1 MFKNLSIKIKLLIS
15 VIGAIIIV
23 ALINQIQSI
32 YSLKTEA
39 EQIIKSSEKSAYET
53 KQEEL
58 KNYVSLAYKIVD
70 SYYSKTEKGK
80 IKDAVQKEI
89 KEKSDFLF
97 SIIEA
102 EYKKYNGVISDSELK
117 ERIKE
122 IVKSTRYG
130 KSGYFWINDFNYKMI
145 MHPIKEELTGKF
157 FKNTPKVPFVEL
169 GVEELNKTKK
179 DVGFIEYSFYNPSSK
194 KTVFKASIVRVF
206 KPYNWILGTGAYID
220 DVSEQMK
227 AEALKAVAEMK
238 FGKTGYFWVN
248 DSNHVV
254 LAHGANASLVGKNMV
269 DLQDKKGTYLY
280 REIVKTANAKNEG
293 GIVKYFWTI
302 PGKEGTYEKY
312 SYVQNFK
319 PWDMIIGTGA
329 YVIEIENNVA
339 AMRDNIRESINS
351 KILNSLLIIAFIIVI
366 TALVIILLLNR
377 IVINP
382 LNKFQNGLLEFFKYI
397 NKEKVDIHEM
407 DISANDEIGKMTT
420 LINENIIKSKTIIE
434 QDNKLIEDVKAV
446 VNHVGEGY
454 LDKKITS
461 STNNE
466 SLEELK
472 SLLNHML
479 DNLQS
484 LIGKNIN
491 VLSQTLQSYANRD
504 FTAKLHKDSG
514 TVGENII
521 NMNRMITKILQDNQE
536 DGLTLQKNSNELTI
550 NVQTLSS
557 NATSQAA
564 SLEET
569 AAAIE
574 EITGNIRQ
582 TSQKAQEMSTISS
595 KTKQSA
601 ITGKDL
607 ASKTVNSMEDINNTV
622 ININEAITVIDQIA
636 FQTNILSLNAA
647 VEAAT
652 AGEAGKGFAVVAQE
666 VRNLAARSAEAAK
679 EIKDLVESATI
690 KANEGKEISSTM
702 IKGFEELETNITG
715 TNLLIDDV
723 TFAAK
728 EQDVGMSQISDA
740 INKLDKF
747 TQENASI
754 AEKTN
759 SIAKETNSIA
769 NDIVEN
775 VNLNNFE
782 GKA

>member
-1 MFKNLSIKIKLLIS
+1 
-15 VIGAIIIV
+15 
-23 ALINQIQSI
+23 
-32 YSLKTEA
+32 
-39 EQIIKSSEKSAYET
+39 
-53 KQEEL
+53 
-58 KNYVSLAYKIVD
+58 
-70 SYYSKTEKGK
+70 
-80 IKDAVQKEI
+80 
-89 KEKSDFLF
+89 
-97 SIIEA
+97 
-102 EYKKYNGVISDSELK
+102 
-117 ERIKE
+117 
-122 IVKSTRYG
+122 
-130 KSGYFWINDFNYKMI
+130 
-145 MHPIKEELTGKF
+145 
-157 FKNTPKVPFVEL
+157 
-169 GVEELNKTKK
+169 
-179 DVGFIEYSFYNPSSK
+179 
-194 KTVFKASIVRVF
+194 
-206 KPYNWILGTGAYID
+206 
-220 DVSEQMK
+220 
-227 AEALKAVAEMK
+227 
-238 FGKTGYFWVN
+238 
-248 DSNHVV
+248 
-254 LAHGANASLVGKNMV
+254 
-269 DLQDKKGTYLY
+269 
-280 REIVKTANAKNEG
+280 
-293 GIVKYFWTI
+293 
-302 PGKEGTYEKY
+302 
-312 SYVQNFK
+312 
-319 PWDMIIGTGA
+319 
-329 YVIEIENNVA
+329 
-339 AMRDNIRESINS
+339 
-351 KILNSLLIIAFIIVI
+351 
-366 TALVIILLLNR
+366 
-377 IVINP
+377 
-382 LNKFQNGLLEFFKYI
+382 
-397 NKEKVDIHEM
+397 
-407 DISANDEIGKMTT
+407 
-420 LINENIIKSKTIIE
+420 
-434 QDNKLIEDVKAV
+434 
-446 VNHVGEGY
+446 
-454 LDKKITS
+454 
-461 STNNE
+461 
-466 SLEELK
+466 
-472 SLLNHML
+472 ML

-728 EQDVGMSQISDA
+728 EQDIGMSQISDA